1 MLLSITLKRQK
12 WPNSQTILFLS
23 NSLKGQIATLYEMAK
38 RKSEREDDRE
48 RGGMGK
54 KCESYRRERE
64 RERERGDIFL
74 FLFGEDNTLNL
85 DV

>member
-23 NSLKGQIATLYEMAK
+23 NSLKGQMATLYEMAK

-64 RERERGDIFL
+64 REKEREVTYFYFYLAKIIL
-74 FLFGEDNTLNL
+74 
-85 DV
+85 